1 MSAGVHNILIEQ
13 GATFQL
19 TLTFRD
25 ETGSAIDLT
34 DQNFRGWIKQSF
46 TDVAAIATFS
56 FDVLDQTDPN
66 EKGKVVVSLDA
77 ATTESL
83 PAQGKGTVRTITKMV
98 YDIESEHAIT
108 GFVVRWLQGEANIS
122 PEVTTI

>member
-19 TLTFRD
+19 SLTMRD
-25 ETGSAIDLT
+25 ETGTAINLT
-34 DQNFRGWIKQSF
+34 GQSFRGWIKESF
-46 TDVAAIATFS
+46 TDVAAIATFTCTL
-56 FDVLDQTDPN
+56 LDQSDPATV
-66 EKGKVVVSLDA
+66 GKVVISLS
-77 ATTESL
+77 ATITEGL

-98 YDIESEHAIT
+98 YDIESED
-108 GFVVRWLQGEANIS
+108 GDGVVIRWLQGEANIS

>member
-19 TLTFRD
+19 SLTMRD
-25 ETGSAIDLT
+25 ETGTAINLT
-34 DQNFRGWIKQSF
+34 GQSFRGWIKESF
-46 TDVAAIATFS
+46 TDVAAIATFTCTL
-56 FDVLDQTDPN
+56 LDQSDPATV
-66 EKGKVVVSLDA
+66 GKVVISLS
-77 ATTESL
+77 ATITEAL

-98 YDIESEHAIT
+98 YDIESED
-108 GFVVRWLQGEANIS
+108 GDGVVIRWLQGEANIS